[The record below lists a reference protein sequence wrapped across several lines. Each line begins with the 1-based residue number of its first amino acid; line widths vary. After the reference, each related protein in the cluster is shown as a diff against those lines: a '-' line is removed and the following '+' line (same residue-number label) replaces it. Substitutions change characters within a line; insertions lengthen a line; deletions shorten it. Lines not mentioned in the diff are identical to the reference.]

1 MAHAQQADLPVISD
15 LTQFDFNSGT
25 FLERL
30 VFNNRTLVMLLCLAG
45 KFNFCAVAPVPV
57 STVYYFVIPYG
68 PTWVRKN

>member
-30 VFNNRTLVMLLCLAG
+30 VFNNRGLVMLLCLVTTIVFAG
-45 KFNFCAVAPVPV
+45 GV
-57 STVYYFVIPYG
+57 
-68 PTWVRKN
+68 

>member
-30 VFNNRTLVMLLCLAG
+30 VFNNRGLVMLLCLVTTNRVGLPGDQDRVAG
-45 KFNFCAVAPVPV
+45 GV
-57 STVYYFVIPYG
+57 
-68 PTWVRKN
+68 